1 MASCRVTILTP
12 TLKQPRLFIVNNL
25 QKRQLLLV
33 QETMDIGEMSA
44 SRGFSNAISAC
55 EKCGRWEFAL
65 ELLSVALPTKLLV
78 GLDRTH
84 PGSDD
89 MMGINSHIHGY
100 DGMFGEIPIVKQ
112 NIEAFSWKSS

>member
-1 MASCRVTILTP
+1 
-12 TLKQPRLFIVNNL
+12 
-25 QKRQLLLV
+25 
-33 QETMDIGEMSA
+33 MSA

-84 PGSDD
+84 LGGDGV
-89 MMGINSHIHGY
+89 MGASSHIHGH
-100 DGMFGEIPIVKQ
+100 DGMFGEIPISQTKY
-112 NIEAFSWKSS
+112 